1 MSSSPAPRG
10 LRVDASALK
19 GARVLVV
26 EDAWHVAEAMKLALE
41 GVEIDVIGPAATVAE
56 ATRLIGS
63 QRPDLALVDVNLK
76 QEMACG
82 LIDDLH
88 ERGIPLIIVSGYAV
102 PPVAMEKAAAFVQKP
117 FSGRELMVAISRVIA
132 PRD

>member
-1 MSSSPAPRG
+1 
-10 LRVDASALK
+10 
-19 GARVLVV
+19 VLVV

-56 ATRLIGS
+56 ATRLIDS

-132 PRD
+132 RRH

>member
-1 MSSSPAPRG
+1 MSSSPEPRG
-10 LRVDASALK
+10 LRPDTSALK

-26 EDAWHVAEAMKLALE
+26 EDAWHVAEAMKLVLE

-56 ATRLIGS
+56 ATRLISS

-76 QEMACG
+76 QEMACA

-88 ERGIPLIIVSGYAV
+88 ERGIPIIIVSGYAV

-117 FSGRELMVAISRVIA
+117 FSGRELMLAISRVIA
-132 PRD
+132 QRH